1 MTDNPQ
7 PRPTDADPG
16 RSPAED
22 DPGAGDWLRS
32 DDGPAPPNPDSATQ
46 VHDVLGGEGARD
58 EAPRG
63 EAARPSWSSGKPAA
77 EPTPSWR
84 DPARPPPPPP
94 SNPPYAVYSP
104 PSEPRT
110 DWSGSSWV
118 SPTRFAPTP
127 EVGRERVVAGP
138 ATRGSSIVTLIVACL
153 ASASLAAG
161 GMYYAISSSG
171 ALDRPAVATPDD
183 TGEAVPSSQSINIDE
198 SSAIIEAAATVGP
211 AVVRITVAGV
221 NEDVLGEEIPAE
233 GVGSGVIYD
242 PSGWILT
249 NRHVVAN
256 ASRLVVELSDGAEH
270 AGEVYGIDTLTDLA
284 IVKIDGTGLPSAPI
298 GDSESLKVGQLVVAI
313 GSPLGTYSN
322 TVTSG
327 IVSAKG
333 RSIVVQGN
341 VRLNNLIQ
349 TDAAI
354 NPGNSGGPLI
364 DAVGNVIGINTAI
377 AAEGNGIGFAI
388 PVNIARP
395 IMQQALAGREL
406 ARPYIGIRF
415 DMIDAKLAEEANLPV
430 EEGALVRRADGANG
444 QTIDAVV
451 PDSPA
456 DQAGIREHDI
466 IVSIEGQA
474 IDNLHPLDA
483 VLTEYAPGQ
492 TVRLELIRD
501 GNRQEVTVTLGT
513 RPADLEE

>member
-1 MTDNPQ
+1 MTDNSQ
-7 PRPTDADPG
+7 QRPPDGDPDRSAIDDEATQTHDTLGPEAGRPAWSSWGREPDAADAT
-16 RSPAED
+16 PAWKWPPPADETTTPAD
-22 DPGAGDWLRS
+22 TADAS
-32 DDGPAPPNPDSATQ
+32 PAPPTPPAPQPGPGNEPY
-46 VHDVLGGEGARD
+46 ARYSPAP
-58 EAPRG
+58 EPRG
-63 EAARPSWSSGKPAA
+63 
-77 EPTPSWR
+77 
-84 DPARPPPPPP
+84 
-94 SNPPYAVYSP
+94 
-104 PSEPRT
+104 
-110 DWSGSSWV
+110 DWSGGNWV

-127 EVGRERVVAGP
+127 EIGRTPEITRERVVAGP
-138 ATRGSSIVTLIVACL
+138 ATRGSSIGTILLACL
-153 ASASLAAG
+153 ISAVLASG
-161 GMYYAISSSG
+161 GTYLAISSSG

-183 TGEAVPSSQSINIDE
+183 TGEAVPSSQTINIDE

-221 NEDVLGEEIPAE
+221 DENAIGEEIPAQ

-249 NRHVVAN
+249 NRHVVAD
-256 ASRLVVELSDGAEH
+256 AEQLLVELSDGSEYQ
-270 AGEVYGIDTLTDLA
+270 GDLYGIDTLTDLA
-284 IVKIDGTGLPSAPI
+284 IVKIDATGLPSAPI

-327 IVSAKG
+327 IVSAQG
-333 RSIVVQGN
+333 RSIVVQGG

-364 DAVGNVIGINTAI
+364 DAVGKVIGINTAI

-395 IMQQALAGREL
+395 IMQQALAGQEL

-415 DMIDAKLAEEANLPV
+415 DMIDAQLVEEANLPV
-430 EEGALVRRADGANG
+430 EEGALVRGARANG
-444 QTIDAVV
+444 QEIPAVV

-456 DQAGIREHDI
+456 DQAGIEEDDI

-474 IDNLHPLDA
+474 IDREHPLDA

-492 TVRLELIRD
+492 AVRLELIRD